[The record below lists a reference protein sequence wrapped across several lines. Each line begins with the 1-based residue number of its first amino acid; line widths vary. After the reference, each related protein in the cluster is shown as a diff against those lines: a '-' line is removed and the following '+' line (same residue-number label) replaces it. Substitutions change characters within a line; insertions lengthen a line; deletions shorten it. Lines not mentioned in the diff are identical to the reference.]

1 MLGRLLLTVDA
12 LGMCFGTIMADCLNE
27 THMFNPRWRPH
38 AKFHNAQTVFL
49 AIILSLI
56 TLYYTWRPTTTT
68 TTTTKPQTLQAE
80 LRLRREFLFVAALSG
95 SIYWIAGLLS
105 ILPPGTMGLDP
116 EFGGPGFPQA
126 KIFVG
131 FMAAGLA
138 GAWLEYP

>member
-1 MLGRLLLTVDA
+1 MLGRLLLTLDA
-12 LGMCFGTIMADCLNE
+12 LGLCFGTLYADCFNE

-49 AIILSLI
+49 AIILSGL
-56 TLYYTWRPTTTT
+56 TLYYTWREAKTP
-68 TTTTKPQTLQAE
+68 E
-80 LRLRREFLFVAALSG
+80 LRREFLKVSAITG

-116 EFGGPGFPQA
+116 EFGGPGFPQS

-131 FMAAGLA
+131 LMSAGLL
-138 GAWLEYP
+138 GAWLEYR